1 MLKTPNSTISTEL
14 AALSSKAGAKISS
27 AIQSASQKT
36 GVDFSYL
43 LQQAQV
49 ESSFKADA
57 KAKTSSATG
66 LYQFIDRTWLQ
77 MVNKYG
83 DKYGLSQYADQI
95 SDTGK
100 VANSKIKAEILNLRN
115 DAKICS
121 LMAGE
126 LACENKN
133 YLESKVS
140 GDIGSTE
147 LYMAHFMGPGGASK
161 FLNALRSNP
170 TASAAD
176 AFPQAAAANKGVFF
190 TKSGK
195 EKSLAEVYAFFDN
208 KFKIESDVDITKPV
222 VENSFAIAEGPT
234 ANALSA
240 KALAYEHVYNE
251 ATKSW
256 GRIRAAQSAPL
267 AASWTPTDNLGGI
280 AGLSPSFV
288 SPVDIL
294 DLLKPD
300 HSRLHSYEGR
310 YNS

>member
-176 AFPQAAAANKGVFF
+176 AFPQAA
-190 TKSGK
+190 
-195 EKSLAEVYAFFDN
+195 
-208 KFKIESDVDITKPV
+208 
-222 VENSFAIAEGPT
+222 
-234 ANALSA
+234 
-240 KALAYEHVYNE
+240 
-251 ATKSW
+251 
-256 GRIRAAQSAPL
+256 
-267 AASWTPTDNLGGI
+267 
-280 AGLSPSFV
+280 
-288 SPVDIL
+288 
-294 DLLKPD
+294 
-300 HSRLHSYEGR
+300 
-310 YNS
+310 

>member
-1 MLKTPNSTISTEL
+1 MLKTPDSTVSPQL
-14 AALSSKAGAKISS
+14 AALSTKAGAKIAS
-27 AIQSASQKT
+27 AIQTASQKT

-43 LQQAQV
+43 LQQAQI
-49 ESSFKADA
+49 ESSFKSDA

-66 LYQFIDRTWLQ
+66 LYQFIESTWLQ

-83 DKYGLSQYADQI
+83 DKYGLSHYADQI
-95 SDTGK
+95 SDSGQVT
-100 VANSKIKAEILNLRN
+100 NSKIKAEILNLRN

-133 YLESKVS
+133 YLKNKVG

-161 FLNALRSNP
+161 FLNALRANP

-176 AFPQAAAANKGVFF
+176 AFPQAAAANKNVFYK
-190 TKSGK
+190 KSGQ

-208 KFKIESDVDITKPV
+208 KFQIESDAPV
-222 VENSFAIAEGPT
+222 SVT
-234 ANALSA
+234 AVASALDSTTS
-240 KALAYEHVYNE
+240 KALAANVSKYDHLYNE
-251 ATKSW
+251 KTGSW
-256 GRIRAAQSAPL
+256 GRIRATTSASL
-267 AASWTPTDNLGGI
+267 ASSWTPTDNLGGI

-294 DLLKPD
+294 DLLKTD
-300 HSRLHSYEGR
+300 HSRTER